1 MKPHVRFL
9 YRLMYDAPKEGKAVL
24 GGGKDPFAVKIV
36 GYTMMCYRA
45 PDDER
50 QQAAIHHP
58 ARKKDSE

>member
-1 MKPHVRFL
+1 MRSFIAGIIL
-9 YRLMYDAPKEGKAVL
+9 YYPPKFNRESEKSQES
-24 GGGKDPFAVKIV
+24 PV